1 MPSYIYEG
9 TARAFSGYFV
19 RHLPLYSILPKARG
33 LRHQFLSWCARLSRT
48 PTTMPLLTSQVGIGL
63 SYGSHLPTSTVLRI
77 LPGISRVPTVR
88 LKRDDVG
95 GVF

>member
-1 MPSYIYEG
+1 
-9 TARAFSGYFV
+9 
-19 RHLPLYSILPKARG
+19 
-33 LRHQFLSWCARLSRT
+33 
-48 PTTMPLLTSQVGIGL
+48 MPLLTSQVGIGL

-88 LKRDDVG
+88 LKRDDLG